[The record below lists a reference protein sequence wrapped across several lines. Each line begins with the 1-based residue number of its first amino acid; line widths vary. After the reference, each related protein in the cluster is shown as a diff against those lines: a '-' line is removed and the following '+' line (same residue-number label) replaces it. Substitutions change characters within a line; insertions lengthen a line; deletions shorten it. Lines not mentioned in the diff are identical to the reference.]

1 MAINANNFFNLE
13 QEARTQGTLG
23 GVKLTP
29 EQRKEAFKKQGKV
42 EFKTFVQKV
51 LNKKEPMKPVAPKA
65 LGGGATKALPAFKA
79 VQGAAPEKSEVAQR
93 VANAFDSRL
102 DDLLKNI
109 REDVGG
115 ILAVVEKQTDIDEEE
130 AVEEKQENEKAKR
143 KAKEE
148 KSESKDKKPKTSG
161 FLKTLTKP
169 VMGLWESIVKGFMTL
184 LTGWGITS
192 LLNWFGNDKNKKDVE
207 AFKEFIV
214 NAVPVILKGILALI
228 ALDIGLKVLRFVK
241 ILALGSSQL
250 LAGLLGLSKKI
261 MLWAAANPW
270 IAGAIGLGLVTYG
283 IGKMLNKDKEGEN
296 LAEAQ
301 NQSTKAIIDE
311 GDMNAG
317 EADVLS
323 QSVVTTDSNRMTD
336 TNLRSNVNML
346 QTGMNDPLGGSGFN
360 KFNEGGFVS
369 GPEGVD
375 RVPAKLTAGEF
386 VMSKGAVQE
395 YGADTLANMNSA
407 AGGTNRPKGNR
418 FEGGGLVGNL
428 NTMTKSKGPSEGGL
442 GMTGGGKDFI
452 GSDQKNLRFTGPKK
466 EAYFLRVKKKTG
478 EIQIWNEEFL
488 SDKFVGSMDPN
499 TKKIDYN
506 NNLWGGAKGFEKDF
520 FNKQKNKQMVL
531 SRASDLIKKS
541 SVAGEITEKKADQL
555 INNPPGKT
563 KSGKTI
569 TSEVGSSQ
577 GGGGGSQG
585 GGETPQELMFS
596 AIDKQNHY
604 RSMVAAMCNILE
616 DV

>member
-13 QEARTQGTLG
+13 EEARTQGTLG
-23 GVKLTP
+23 GKKLTP
-29 EQRKEAFKKQGKV
+29 EQRKEAFKKQGKI
-42 EFKTFVQKV
+42 EFKTFVEKV
-51 LNKKEPMKPVAPKA
+51 LNKKEPMKSVAPKS
-65 LGGGATKALPAFKA
+65 LGGGVTKALPAFKA
-79 VQGAAPEKSEVAQR
+79 VQGAAPEKSEVAER

-115 ILAVVEKQTDIDEEE
+115 ILAVVEKQTDIDEEQ
-130 AVEEKQENEKAKR
+130 AVEEKQENEKTKR

-169 VMGLWESIVKGFMTL
+169 VMGLWESIVKGFTNL
-184 LTGWGITS
+184 LLGWGLTKF
-192 LLNWFGNDKNKKDVE
+192 LTWFGNPKNIESVK

-228 ALDIGLKVLRFVK
+228 ALDIGLKVLKFVK
-241 ILALGSSQL
+241 LIALGSAQL
-250 LAGLLGLSKKI
+250 LTGLLGLSKKI

-323 QSVVTTDSNRMTD
+323 QSVVTTDSNRMSN
-336 TNLRSNVNML
+336 TNLRSNNDML
-346 QTGMNDPLGGSGFN
+346 QLRNDPLGGGFN

-395 YGADTLANMNSA
+395 YGTETLAGMNA
-407 AGGTNRPKGNR
+407 AGGGTNRPKGNK

-442 GMTGGGKDFI
+442 GMTGGGKNFI

-488 SDKFVGSMDPN
+488 SDKFIGSMDPN

-506 NNLWGGAKGFEKDF
+506 NNLWGGARGFEKDF

-531 SRASDLIKKS
+531 SRASNLIKKS

-555 INNPPGKT
+555 INNPPGKQ
-563 KSGKTI
+563 KKGKVIPVT
-569 TSEVGSSQ
+569 TG

-585 GGETPQELMFS
+585 GGGGEVAQELMFS

>member
-13 QEARTQGTLG
+13 EEARTQGTLG
-23 GVKLTP
+23 GKKLTK
-29 EQRKEAFKKQGKV
+29 EERKEAFKKQGKV

-51 LNKKEPMKPVAPKA
+51 LNKKEPMKPVAPKS

-115 ILAVVEKQTDIDEEE
+115 ILAVVEKQTDIDEEQ

-169 VMGLWESIVKGFMTL
+169 VKGLWESIVGGFMKL
-184 LTGWGITS
+184 LAGWGITKF
-192 LLNWFGNDKNKKDVE
+192 LTWFGNPKNRENVE
-207 AFKEFIV
+207 AFKEFVV
-214 NAVPVILKGILALI
+214 NAVPAILKGILALI

-241 ILALGSSQL
+241 ILALGSAKL

-283 IGKMLNKDKEGEN
+283 IGKMLNKDKEGAN

-407 AGGTNRPKGNR
+407 AGGTNRPTMGRYK
-418 FEGGGLVGNL
+418 GGGLV
-428 NTMTKSKGPSEGGL
+428 KGESYNPI
-442 GMTGGGKDFI
+442 TGGSNYWHPEDGVIRGFR
-452 GSDQKNLRFTGPKK
+452 SLKNFSYSTN
-466 EAYFLRVKKKTG
+466 KKTTK
-478 EIQIWNEEFL
+478 EENIT
-488 SDKFVGSMDPN
+488 SGSSTYPQK
-499 TKKIDYN
+499 TS
-506 NNLWGGAKGFEKDF
+506 GGGRVQMGRGAAKRRMEAKGFEKDF

-531 SRASDLIKKS
+531 SRASNLIKKS

-555 INNPPGKT
+555 INNPPGKQ
-563 KSGKTI
+563 KKGKVIPVNTGGGGGGG
-569 TSEVGSSQ
+569 TQ
-577 GGGGGSQG
+577 GGGGG
-585 GGETPQELMFS
+585 EVPQELMFS

>member
-13 QEARTQGTLG
+13 EEARTQGTLG
-23 GVKLTP
+23 GKKLTP
-29 EQRKEAFKKQGKV
+29 EQRKEAFKKQGKI
-42 EFKTFVQKV
+42 EFKTFVEKV
-51 LNKKEPMKPVAPKA
+51 LNKKEPMKSVAPKS
-65 LGGGATKALPAFKA
+65 LGGGVTKALPAFKA
-79 VQGAAPEKSEVAQR
+79 VQGAAPEKSEVAER

-115 ILAVVEKQTDIDEEE
+115 ILAVVEKQTDIDEEQ
-130 AVEEKQENEKAKR
+130 AVEEKQENEKTKR

-169 VMGLWESIVKGFMTL
+169 VMGLWESIVKGFTNL
-184 LTGWGITS
+184 LLGWGLTKF
-192 LLNWFGNDKNKKDVE
+192 LTWFGNPKNIESVK

-228 ALDIGLKVLRFVK
+228 ALDIGLKVLKFVK
-241 ILALGSSQL
+241 LIALGSAQL
-250 LAGLLGLSKKI
+250 LTGLLGLSKKI

-323 QSVVTTDSNRMTD
+323 QSVVTTDSNRMSN
-336 TNLRSNVNML
+336 TNLRSNNDML
-346 QTGMNDPLGGSGFN
+346 QLRNDPLGGGFN

-395 YGADTLANMNSA
+395 YGTETLAGMNA
-407 AGGTNRPKGNR
+407 AGGGTNRPKGNK

-442 GMTGGGKDFI
+442 GMTGGGKNFI

-488 SDKFVGSMDPN
+488 SDKFIGSMDPN

-506 NNLWGGAKGFEKDF
+506 NNLWGGARGFEKDF

-531 SRASDLIKKS
+531 SRASNLIKKS

-555 INNPPGKT
+555 INNPPGKQ
-563 KSGKTI
+563 KKGKVIPVT
-569 TSEVGSSQ
+569 TGGGSQ
-577 GGGGGSQG
+577 GGGGGG

>member
-250 LAGLLGLSKKI
+250 LTGLLGLSKKI
-261 MLWAAANPW
+261 ALWAAANPW

-283 IGKMLNKDKEGEN
+283 IGKMLGKDKVSEN
-296 LAEAQ
+296 LAEEKQ
-301 NQSTKAIIDE
+301 TKMNALIDE
-311 GDMNAG
+311 GMDAG
-317 EADVLS
+317 SAEVLADSTRLRDAGGGG
-323 QSVVTTDSNRMTD
+323 SVN
-336 TNLRSNVNML
+336 NLRNPTDML
-346 QTGMNDPLGGSGFN
+346 QLRNDPLGGGFN
-360 KFNEGGFVS
+360 RFNEGGFVS

-407 AGGTNRPKGNR
+407 AGGTNRPKGNK
-418 FEGGGLVGNL
+418 FEGGGLVG
-428 NTMTKSKGPSEGGL
+428 PSEGGF
-442 GMTGGGKDFI
+442 GMTGGGKNFI

-506 NNLWGGAKGFEKDF
+506 NNLWGGARGFEKDF